1 MRRVKQAKRTN
12 AMAAASMLLMLSLF
26 GGGAIAAGT
35 VEQSAPTLADIVNY
49 RQYSDAFASA
59 GQPQREQFPML
70 AEQGFRRVVYIA
82 FTDNPGALADEDK
95 VVKGLGMEY
104 MHIPV
109 DFTAPLPAD
118 FYAFADSMNRQPE
131 KKTLLHC
138 QVNYRAS
145 AFSFLYRVIY
155 EDVPVAAAK
164 ADLNSVWQPN
174 AVWRDFIFE
183 VLAEHDINPQCPG
196 CDWTPLPPSPP
207 RQ

>member
-1 MRRVKQAKRTN
+1 MKPMNHLLATGMLVFCAT
-12 AMAAASMLLMLSLF
+12 AGAA
-26 GGGAIAAGT
+26 
-35 VEQSAPTLADIVNY
+35 EQTPPTLADIVNY
-49 RQYSDAFASA
+49 RQYTDAFASA
-59 GQPQREQFPML
+59 GQPQREQFPLL
-70 AEQGFRRVVYIA
+70 AESGFQRVVYIA
-82 FTDNPGALADEDK
+82 FTDNPGALADEDR

-155 EDVPVAAAK
+155 EDVSVAAAK

-183 VLAEHDINPQCPG
+183 VLAEHNIDPQCPT
-196 CDWTPLPPSPP
+196 CDWTPPPP